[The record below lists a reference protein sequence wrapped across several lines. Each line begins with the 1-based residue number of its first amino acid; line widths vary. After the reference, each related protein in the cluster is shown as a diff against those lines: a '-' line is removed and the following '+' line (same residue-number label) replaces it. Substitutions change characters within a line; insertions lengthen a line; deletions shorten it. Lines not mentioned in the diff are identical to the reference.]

1 MDIRRLFLFLLVFY
15 VLPIGHGQK
24 LPASSSSQ
32 PLLTKTP
39 LTAEQNEIYGKFLD
53 FRLSL
58 NKGVINLSDR
68 TFPINLS
75 GPDLIPCLEGIEA
88 SNLGEARET
97 VHLISEDI
105 LKGRAV
111 RLVNPNRNDIKEGL
125 LSLSEIVFDKRHQFA
140 VMSFTFS
147 CSAPCGQGGPRTVVE
162 AGTIV
167 FEKRDNEW
175 RQSKRYCPTWFS

>member
-1 MDIRRLFLFLLVFY
+1 M
-15 VLPIGHGQK
+15 
-24 LPASSSSQ
+24 
-32 PLLTKTP
+32 
-39 LTAEQNEIYGKFLD
+39 D

-97 VHLISEDI
+97 VHLINADI
-105 LKGRAV
+105 LKGRVV
-111 RLVNPNRNDIKEGL
+111 RLVGPDQNDLKGGL

-140 VMSFTFS
+140 VMSYTFS
-147 CSAPCGQGGPRTVVE
+147 RVL
-162 AGTIV
+162 
-167 FEKRDNEW
+167 N
-175 RQSKRYCPTWFS
+175 